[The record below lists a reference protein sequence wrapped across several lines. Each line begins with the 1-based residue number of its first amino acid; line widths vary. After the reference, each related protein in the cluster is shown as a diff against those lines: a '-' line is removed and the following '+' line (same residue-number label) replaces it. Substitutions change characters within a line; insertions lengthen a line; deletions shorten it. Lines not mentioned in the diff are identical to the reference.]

1 MKNIITFCFLF
12 SLIALPQSNSDIK
25 EQVVKQLS
33 DSLYQIGNIT
43 LNSRTNELL
52 MPGKINMDK
61 GIIELLACAP
71 GGKVHESVLVI
82 DVVPYHLQVSLL
94 LLGLNYGGGVSF
106 QGDPSIPKGDSVE
119 VFVKWKDK
127 EDNMQFYRG
136 EDLVFNLKDSSVM
149 KKTHWVF
156 TGSKVIDG
164 LFVADA
170 EKSLITTFHDPFTIL
185 DNPSPDGAYDD
196 FFIVNEKI
204 VPPKGTKVEVIIKTG
219 KK

>member
-1 MKNIITFCFLF
+1 
-12 SLIALPQSNSDIK
+12 
-25 EQVVKQLS
+25 
-33 DSLYQIGNIT
+33 
-43 LNSRTNELL
+43 
-52 MPGKINMDK
+52 
-61 GIIELLACAP
+61 
-71 GGKVHESVLVI
+71 
-82 DVVPYHLQVSLL
+82 
-94 LLGLNYGGGVSF
+94 F

>member
-71 GGKVHESVLVI
+71 GGKVHESVLII
-82 DVVPYHLQVSLL
+82 DIVPYHLQVSLL
-94 LLGLNYGGGVSF
+94 LLGLNYGGGVAF
-106 QGDPSIPKGDSVE
+106 QGDSSIPKGDSVE
-119 VFVKWKDK
+119 VFVKWTDEENNTK
-127 EDNMQFYRG
+127 FYRG